1 MSSGAP
7 NAYEQLKL
15 LQSTYVSS
23 MKYSNTYNFSTF
35 EVFKNVSNLTSV
47 DDYYS
52 AKLLAT
58 SVFWLACLIMS
69 SAN

>member
-58 SVFWLACLIMS
+58 SVFWLACLMMS

>member
-1 MSSGAP
+1 MSSATP

-23 MKYSNTYNFSTF
+23 MKYSNSFNFSTF
-35 EVFKNVSNLTSV
+35 TIFNSVQNLTSD

-52 AKLLAT
+52 ARLLA
-58 SVFWLACLIMS
+58 SCLGWLVAAAILYLS
-69 SAN
+69 

>member
-1 MSSGAP
+1 MGSSSP

-23 MKYSNTYNFSTF
+23 MKYSNSFNFSTF
-35 EVFKNVSNLTSV
+35 EIFNKVQNMTAD

-52 AKLLAT
+52 AKLLKL
-58 SVFWLACLIMS
+58 SFGWLAAVLLLA
-69 SAN
+69 AN